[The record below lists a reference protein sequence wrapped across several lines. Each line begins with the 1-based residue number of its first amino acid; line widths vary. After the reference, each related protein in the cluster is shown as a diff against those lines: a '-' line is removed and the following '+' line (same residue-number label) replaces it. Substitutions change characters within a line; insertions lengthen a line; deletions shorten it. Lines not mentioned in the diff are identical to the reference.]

1 MDISGKTYL
10 ITGAGS
16 GLGAE
21 TAGVLLAAGGN
32 VVLADMN
39 RAAGEE
45 LQAKLGDK
53 ALFVETDVT
62 SGESA
67 EAAVAAAKSTFGGL
81 QGLINCA
88 GIAPGEKVVGKK
100 GPHRLESFTNCINI
114 NLIGTFN
121 MIRLAAAAMME
132 GEPDENGER
141 GVIINT
147 ASIAAWEGQLGQ
159 AAYASSKAGI
169 LGLTLPVAR
178 ELASSGIR
186 VMAIAPGIFDT
197 AMMAAMPENVRTS
210 LAKMIPFPSRFG
222 KPQEYAALAKHIIE
236 NPMLNGD
243 VIRIDGAVRMG
254 AK

>member
-1 MDISGKTYL
+1 MDIAKKTFL

-16 GLGAE
+16 GLGAQ
-21 TAGVLLAAGGN
+21 TAQTLVAGGGN
-32 VVLADMN
+32 VVLADLN
-39 RAAGEE
+39 RAAGEQ
-45 LQAKLGDK
+45 LQATLGDS
-53 ALFVETDVT
+53 AIFVETDVT
-62 SGESA
+62 SGESG
-67 EAAVAAAKSTFGGL
+67 EAAVAAAKAKFGGL
-81 QGLINCA
+81 HGLIN
-88 GIAPGEKVVGKK
+88 
-100 GPHRLESFTNCINI
+100 SFTNCINI

-121 MIRLAAAAMME
+121 MLRLAAAAMME
-132 GEPDENGER
+132 GEPDQNGER

-159 AAYASSKAGI
+159 AAYSASKSGI
-169 LGLTLPVAR
+169 LGLTLPAAR

-210 LAKMIPFPSRFG
+210 LAAMIPFPSRFG
-222 KPQEYAALAKHIIE
+222 KPEEYAALARHIIE